1 VWRYCAREAPQTCI
15 KPTLTE
21 VNNEVMTGVL
31 FFDGACG
38 MCTRSRNF
46 LVRLDRT
53 GNVRTEPLQ
62 GAGVAERLGIQPS
75 QLLDSVRWLDSSGAV
90 YSGAEAVNAALS
102 AALGTRLPLVI
113 YRIPGVRQLQDVVY
127 RWVADHRY
135 RFPGTTP
142 YCESHPVAC

>member
-1 VWRYCAREAPQTCI
+1 
-15 KPTLTE
+15 
-21 VNNEVMTGVL
+21 MTGVL

-53 GNVRTEPLQ
+53 GNLRTEPLQ
-62 GAGVAERLGIQPS
+62 GAGVAERLGILPS

-102 AALGTRLPLVI
+102 AALGIRLPLLI
-113 YRIPGVRQLQDVVY
+113 YRIPGIGSLQDVVY
-127 RWVADHRY
+127 RWVAANRY
-135 RFPGTTP
+135 RLPGTTP